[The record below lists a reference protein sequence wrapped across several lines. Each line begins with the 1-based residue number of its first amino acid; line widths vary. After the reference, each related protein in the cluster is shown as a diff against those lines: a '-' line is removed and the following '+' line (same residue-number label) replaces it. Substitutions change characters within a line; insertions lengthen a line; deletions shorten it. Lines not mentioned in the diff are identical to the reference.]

1 MLEIDLNIFRT
12 CSNGW
17 FPFQVSGLNIKGVG
31 DVSLMERLLNSDTIK
46 HQQKLSKVVRL
57 LRDEFAFDGYMENG
71 IEDLAMG
78 KWMSSVFLLLIHK
91 NT

>member
-1 MLEIDLNIFRT
+1 M
-12 CSNGW
+12 
-17 FPFQVSGLNIKGVG
+17 KGMG
-31 DVSLMERLLNSDTIK
+31 DVSLMERLLNSDTI

-78 KWMSSVFLLLIHK
+78 RLEAGIATYRCSFCCIWIDEFRMNESEL
-91 NT
+91 